1 MCGIFGLVNYK
12 IEYNPVYNKILGHRG
27 PDGSGYYTNKKN
39 VNFYHTRLKIIGL
52 DKNSGQPMKGRNG
65 NVIIFNGEIYN
76 YKDLKKNELKEFK
89 FMSNSDTEVILKLY
103 EKFGI
108 DCLDYLRGMFAFAI
122 WDENKQLLFCA
133 RDRFGIKPFY
143 YFADKNRLAFASE
156 IKALMLLNNKMEID
170 NSSLYEYLKLQFP
183 MGSKTLF
190 KNIVQL
196 MPGECLIFKN
206 GNINLKKYWRQEYN
220 IDFSRTT
227 NFYENRIRE
236 LFEESIKYHLVS
248 DVKIGSYLSGGI
260 DSSLVTILASKNNLG
275 FYGSFHGYFKKN
287 QIYNENLYA
296 KAVSEKIN
304 KKLFKIDIKPQ
315 DFIDNISKIIY
326 YLDFPVAGPGA
337 FSQFMVS
344 KLASNHVKVIL
355 GGQGGDEI
363 FGGYARYIIA
373 YFSQCINAAIDGT
386 HEDGNFIVSPES
398 IIPNL
403 NYLKN
408 YKPLIQ
414 SAWNKNLFSDMAMGY
429 LNLIDRSNDIEDEVN
444 FSLFDNKSFIE
455 KFKETFNK
463 QIDNKKVSYF
473 DKMTRFD
480 FNYLLPALLQVED
493 RMSMANGLE
502 TRVPFL
508 DHKLIEFTNTIP
520 ADKKFLGGKLKNLL
534 KNSFNKTLPN
544 KILKRT
550 DKMGFPVPL
559 QEWFAG
565 SLRDFVFDIFSSN
578 VAKTREFYN
587 PRKVLKSLEK
597 SGKFSRKVWGL
608 LSLELWFR
616 NFYDKSSKDYLKL

>member
-1 MCGIFGLVNYK
+1 MCGVFGLVNYK

-27 PDGSGYYTNKKN
+27 PDSSGYYTNKKN
-39 VNFYHTRLKIIGL
+39 INFYHTRLKVIGL
-52 DKNSGQPMKGRNG
+52 DKNSEQPMKEKNG

-76 YKDLKKNELKEFK
+76 YKDLKRNELKEFK
-89 FMSNSDTEVILKLY
+89 FLSDSDTEVILKLY

-143 YFADKNRLAFASE
+143 YFADKKRLAFASE
-156 IKALMLLNNKMEID
+156 IKALMLLNNKMKID

-206 GNINLKKYWRQEYN
+206 GNINLKKYWKQEYN
-220 IDFSRTT
+220 LDYSRTT
-227 NFYENRIRE
+227 NFYENKVKE

-260 DSSLVTILASKNNLG
+260 DSSLVTILANKNTLN

-287 QIYNENLYA
+287 QIYNETLYA

-315 DFIDNISKIIY
+315 DFVDNISKIIY

-386 HEDGNFIVSPES
+386 HENGNFIVSSES

-403 NYLKN
+403 KYLKN

-414 SAWNKNLFSDMAMGY
+414 SAWNKGLFSDQALGY

-444 FSLFDNKSFIE
+444 FSMFDNARFIE
-455 KFKETFNK
+455 KFKEIFNK
-463 QIDNKKVSYF
+463 KINNKKVSYF

-520 ADKKFLGGKLKNLL
+520 ADKKFSTGKLKNLL

-559 QEWFAG
+559 QEWFTG
-565 SLRDFVFDIFSSN
+565 SLRDFVFDTFSSN

-587 PRKVLKSLEK
+587 PKKVLKSLEK

-608 LSLELWFR
+608 LSLELWFK
-616 NFYDKSSKDYLKL
+616 NFYDKDPKNYLKL

>member
-190 KNIVQL
+190 KNIAQL

-386 HEDGNFIVSPES
+386 HEDGNFVVSPES

-403 NYLKN
+403 KYLKN

-414 SAWNKNLFSDMAMGY
+414 SAWNKDLFSDQALGY

-559 QEWFAG
+559 QEWFTG

>member
-1 MCGIFGLVNYK
+1 M
-12 IEYNPVYNKILGHRG
+12 
-27 PDGSGYYTNKKN
+27 
-39 VNFYHTRLKIIGL
+39 
-52 DKNSGQPMKGRNG
+52 
-65 NVIIFNGEIYN
+65 
-76 YKDLKKNELKEFK
+76 
-89 FMSNSDTEVILKLY
+89 
-103 EKFGI
+103 
-108 DCLDYLRGMFAFAI
+108 
-122 WDENKQLLFCA
+122 
-133 RDRFGIKPFY
+133 
-143 YFADKNRLAFASE
+143 
-156 IKALMLLNNKMEID
+156 
-170 NSSLYEYLKLQFP
+170 
-183 MGSKTLF
+183 
-190 KNIVQL
+190 
-196 MPGECLIFKN
+196 
-206 GNINLKKYWRQEYN
+206 
-220 IDFSRTT
+220 
-227 NFYENRIRE
+227 
-236 LFEESIKYHLVS
+236 
-248 DVKIGSYLSGGI
+248 
-260 DSSLVTILASKNNLG
+260 
-275 FYGSFHGYFKKN
+275 
-287 QIYNENLYA
+287 
-296 KAVSEKIN
+296 
-304 KKLFKIDIKPQ
+304 
-315 DFIDNISKIIY
+315 
-326 YLDFPVAGPGA
+326 
-337 FSQFMVS
+337 
-344 KLASNHVKVIL
+344 KVIL

-403 NYLKN
+403 NHLKN

-414 SAWNKNLFSDMAMGY
+414 SAWNKDLFGDQAMGY
-429 LNLIDRSNDIEDEVN
+429 LNLIDRSNDIKDEVN
-444 FSLFDNKSFIE
+444 FSLFDKKGFIE

-508 DHKLIEFTNTIP
+508 DHKLIELTNTIP
-520 ADKKFLGGKLKNLL
+520 ADKKFPGGKLKNLL

-559 QEWFAG
+559 QEWFSG
-565 SLRDFVFDIFSSN
+565 SLKDFVFDIFSSN

-587 PRKVLKSLEK
+587 PRKVLESLEK

-616 NFYDKSSKDYLKL
+616 NFYDKNSKNYFKL